1 VLWGKGGRGIVL
13 TCVAVV
19 ALAAPFAAFA
29 SPGKG
34 NGNSPA
40 PVTTT
45 TTTSTTP
52 APPAAPP
59 TNTPDGKTW
68 VAPGLLKQA
77 GSNPNGLVDV
87 IIESSGG
94 VDGAG
99 KALKWLG
106 RSLNGVTN
114 LNLVG
119 GVEVQLPAG
128 QVAKLQ
134 NVPGLMVVPNA
145 TVKVSGLISTPTSTQ
160 LWPYESGNALLWPG
174 DSSIYAGQ
182 DPAIAIVD
190 SGIQSRSDFGNR
202 IVANVDLS
210 TIPGNTATDPN
221 ASADL
226 NGHGT
231 FVAGIAAGN
240 APGLAGAAPGA
251 PIVAIKVM
259 DSNGSAKTSD
269 IITACQW
276 ILDHKSQYNIRVAN
290 FSLHSSYATN
300 FYRDPLDQA
309 VEKLWFNGVV
319 VVAAA
324 GNYGISNTQPSGVVY
339 SPGNDPFVIT
349 VGAVDM
355 GDSLRKNDDAA
366 APFSA
371 WGYTNDGFFKPEV
384 AAPGRYMVGPVPA
397 GSALTQVKAQNMVG
411 TDRIQLS
418 GTSFAAPIVSG
429 TVADILARHPDWTP
443 DQVKG
448 DLMRTAR
455 AVKTGA
461 PQSAGLGEVMA
472 SRAVSNTVTPNPN
485 LGLDQ
490 FVSSGAF
497 NGSAWAAAAK
507 ASGKAWNAMSWAD
520 QSWSDMS
527 WADQAWA
534 TMSWADQSWS
544 DMSWTDMSWADMSW
558 ADVSQEDAAEGDSIS
573 GSAGYTAPAD
583 VAAQAAADPD
593 TAVPVDGL
601 SPAVALGVSTS
612 SATSSTTPTA
622 TPTTTTTTP
631 TATTPTVT
639 TTTPTVTTTTP
650 TVTTT
655 APTTTTTTAT
665 TVTSTSVAGP

>member
-1 VLWGKGGRGIVL
+1 
-13 TCVAVV
+13 
-19 ALAAPFAAFA
+19 
-29 SPGKG
+29 
-34 NGNSPA
+34 
-40 PVTTT
+40 
-45 TTTSTTP
+45 
-52 APPAAPP
+52 
-59 TNTPDGKTW
+59 
-68 VAPGLLKQA
+68 
-77 GSNPNGLVDV
+77 
-87 IIESSGG
+87 
-94 VDGAG
+94 
-99 KALKWLG
+99 
-106 RSLNGVTN
+106 
-114 LNLVG
+114 
-119 GVEVQLPAG
+119 
-128 QVAKLQ
+128 
-134 NVPGLMVVPNA
+134 
-145 TVKVSGLISTPTSTQ
+145 
-160 LWPYESGNALLWPG
+160 
-174 DSSIYAGQ
+174 
-182 DPAIAIVD
+182 
-190 SGIQSRSDFGNR
+190 
-202 IVANVDLS
+202 
-210 TIPGNTATDPN
+210 
-221 ASADL
+221 
-226 NGHGT
+226 
-231 FVAGIAAGN
+231 
-240 APGLAGAAPGA
+240 
-251 PIVAIKVM
+251 
-259 DSNGSAKTSD
+259 
-269 IITACQW
+269 
-276 ILDHKSQYNIRVAN
+276 
-290 FSLHSSYATN
+290 
-300 FYRDPLDQA
+300 
-309 VEKLWFNGVV
+309 
-319 VVAAA
+319 
-324 GNYGISNTQPSGVVY
+324 VY

-601 SPAVALGVSTS
+601 SPAVALGVPTS

-631 TATTPTVT
+631 TVT

-650 TVTTT
+650 T
-655 APTTTTTTAT
+655 TTTTTTPTTTTSTTTVPT